1 MRILVTVKPQMYREA
16 LALALHEHRPD
27 DEVLL
32 APPRLLDG
40 QARDFGPH
48 VLLRNDTDGAVPEG
62 LENVVCR
69 IEVLFSDG
77 LDARISLGGRVWNID
92 DISIDDLLA
101 ILDEVEGMT
110 SE

>member
-32 APPRLLDG
+32 APPELLDG
-40 QARDFGPH
+40 QAKDFGPH

-77 LDARISLGGRVWNID
+77 LNAKIRLGGRFWKIE
-92 DISIDDLLA
+92 DISIDDLLG
-101 ILDEVEGMT
+101 ILDEVEGIIP
-110 SE
+110 E